1 MSVLKRKR
9 NISKME
15 FYHNAIKLR
24 LMITEFLLKD
34 FGIKSRRRNL
44 EFAKDVYDIEDEDV
58 EEIENILSAYDL
70 KNSFIDN
77 FPSWLIDKERDYF
90 MDLLRSLMKNI
101 CSANTIH
108 ITNKEEYYM
117 RRNYQTQA
125 ICDCENLLQEMQYII
140 YVTHPNVEKYMPY
153 VDIIEKEIALLK
165 GWRKSDNKIMKILE
179 EQLLK
184 RVRFDKYT
192 WMASGFCNVNNNGN
206 SNYNNASNSGGVRP

>member
-34 FGIKSRRRNL
+34 LGIKSRRRNL

-165 GWRKSDNKIMKILE
+165 GWRKSDNKIMKSLE
-179 EQLLK
+179 E
-184 RVRFDKYT
+184 
-192 WMASGFCNVNNNGN
+192 
-206 SNYNNASNSGGVRP
+206 

>member
-90 MDLLRSLMKNI
+90 MDLLRSQMKNI

-165 GWRKSDNKIMKILE
+165 GWRKSDNKIMKSLE
-179 EQLLK
+179 E
-184 RVRFDKYT
+184 
-192 WMASGFCNVNNNGN
+192 
-206 SNYNNASNSGGVRP
+206 

>member
-101 CSANTIH
+101 CSANNSY
-108 ITNKEEYYM
+108 NKQ
-117 RRNYQTQA
+117 RRILYEKKLSNTS
-125 ICDCENLLQEMQYII
+125 NL
-140 YVTHPNVEKYMPY
+140 
-153 VDIIEKEIALLK
+153 
-165 GWRKSDNKIMKILE
+165 
-179 EQLLK
+179 
-184 RVRFDKYT
+184 
-192 WMASGFCNVNNNGN
+192 
-206 SNYNNASNSGGVRP
+206 

>member
-165 GWRKSDNKIMKILE
+165 GWRNSDNKIMKSLE
-179 EQLLK
+179 E
-184 RVRFDKYT
+184 
-192 WMASGFCNVNNNGN
+192 
-206 SNYNNASNSGGVRP
+206 

>member
-1 MSVLKRKR
+1 MSVLNRKR

-165 GWRKSDNKIMKILE
+165 GWRKSDNKIMKSLE
-179 EQLLK
+179 E
-184 RVRFDKYT
+184 
-192 WMASGFCNVNNNGN
+192 
-206 SNYNNASNSGGVRP
+206 

>member
-9 NISKME
+9 NVSKME

-44 EFAKDVYDIEDEDV
+44 EFAKNVYDIEEEDV

-77 FPSWLIDKERDYF
+77 FPEWLIDKERDYF
-90 MDLLRSLMKNI
+90 MDLLRNLLKNI

-125 ICDCENLLQEMQYII
+125 ICDCENLLQEMEYII
-140 YVTHPNVEKYMPY
+140 YVTHPYVEKYMPY
-153 VDIIEKEIALLK
+153 GDI
-165 GWRKSDNKIMKILE
+165 S
-179 EQLLK
+179 
-184 RVRFDKYT
+184 
-192 WMASGFCNVNNNGN
+192 
-206 SNYNNASNSGGVRP
+206 

>member
-1 MSVLKRKR
+1 LSVLKRKR

-179 EQLLK
+179 E
-184 RVRFDKYT
+184 
-192 WMASGFCNVNNNGN
+192 
-206 SNYNNASNSGGVRP
+206 

>member
-24 LMITEFLLKD
+24 LMMTEFLLKD

-44 EFAKDVYDIEDEDV
+44 EFAQEVYDIDEEDIEQIED
-58 EEIENILSAYDL
+58 ILSAYDI

-90 MDLLRSLMKNI
+90 MDLLRDMMKNI

-108 ITNKEEYYM
+108 ITNKEEYYL

-125 ICDCENLLQEMQYII
+125 IIDCENLLQEMQYVI
-140 YVTHPNVEKYMPY
+140 YVCHPNVEKYMRY
-153 VDIIEKEIALLK
+153 VDMIEKEIVLLK
-165 GWRKSDNKIMKILE
+165 GWRKSDNRIIKEIDKKE
-179 EQLLK
+179 EENK
-184 RVRFDKYT
+184 
-192 WMASGFCNVNNNGN
+192 G
-206 SNYNNASNSGGVRP
+206 

>member
-58 EEIENILSAYDL
+58 EEIENILSTYDL

-165 GWRKSDNKIMKILE
+165 GWRKSDNKIMKSLE
-179 EQLLK
+179 E
-184 RVRFDKYT
+184 
-192 WMASGFCNVNNNGN
+192 
-206 SNYNNASNSGGVRP
+206 

>member
-44 EFAKDVYDIEDEDV
+44 EFAKDVYDIEDV

-165 GWRKSDNKIMKILE
+165 GWRKSDNKIMKSLE
-179 EQLLK
+179 E
-184 RVRFDKYT
+184 
-192 WMASGFCNVNNNGN
+192 
-206 SNYNNASNSGGVRP
+206 

>member
-9 NISKME
+9 NVSKME

-44 EFAKDVYDIEDEDV
+44 EFAKNVYDIEEEDV

-77 FPSWLIDKERDYF
+77 FPEWLIDKKRDYF
-90 MDLLRSLMKNI
+90 MDLLRNLLKNI

-117 RRNYQTQA
+117 RRNYQMQA

-165 GWRKSDNKIMKILE
+165 GWRKSDNKIMKSLE
-179 EQLLK
+179 E
-184 RVRFDKYT
+184 
-192 WMASGFCNVNNNGN
+192 
-206 SNYNNASNSGGVRP
+206 

>member
-140 YVTHPNVEKYMPY
+140 YVAHPNVEKYMPY

-165 GWRKSDNKIMKILE
+165 GWRKSDNKIMKSLE
-179 EQLLK
+179 E
-184 RVRFDKYT
+184 
-192 WMASGFCNVNNNGN
+192 
-206 SNYNNASNSGGVRP
+206 

>member
-153 VDIIEKEIALLK
+153 VDIIEKEITLLK

-179 EQLLK
+179 E
-184 RVRFDKYT
+184 
-192 WMASGFCNVNNNGN
+192 
-206 SNYNNASNSGGVRP
+206 

>member
-1 MSVLKRKR
+1 
-9 NISKME
+9 ME

-44 EFAKDVYDIEDEDV
+44 EFAKDVYDIDDEDLS
-58 EEIENILSAYDL
+58 EIEDILSAYYI

-90 MDLLRSLMKNI
+90 MDLLRDLMKNI

-108 ITNKEEYYM
+108 ITNKEEYYL

-125 ICDCENLLQEMQYII
+125 ICDCENLLQEMQYVI

-165 GWRKSDNKIMKILE
+165 GWRKSDNKIMKSLE
-179 EQLLK
+179 E
-184 RVRFDKYT
+184 R
-192 WMASGFCNVNNNGN
+192 
-206 SNYNNASNSGGVRP
+206 

>member
-9 NISKME
+9 NVSKME

-44 EFAKDVYDIEDEDV
+44 EFAKNVYDIEEEDV

-77 FPSWLIDKERDYF
+77 FPEWLIDKERDYF
-90 MDLLRSLMKNI
+90 MDLLRNLLKNI

-165 GWRKSDNKIMKILE
+165 GWQKSDNKIMKSLE
-179 EQLLK
+179 E
-184 RVRFDKYT
+184 
-192 WMASGFCNVNNNGN
+192 
-206 SNYNNASNSGGVRP
+206 